1 MKNIDVEIY
10 VSQLISFFE
19 TNPNDL
25 ITLIGESV
33 KEKFFDKIKKQC
45 YKNAEDGDEIS
56 LTQKQIIDICFIING
71 KVPKGDVVEEEKLE
85 SHMRM
90 TNFGVIFLN

>member
-10 VSQLISFFE
+10 VSKLISFFE

-56 LTQKQIIDICFIING
+56 LTQKQIIDI
-71 KVPKGDVVEEEKLE
+71 VVELKTEEL
-85 SHMRM
+85 SHGG
-90 TNFGVIFLN
+90 TIIIHDVFEQNKVGIFCLN

>member
-33 KEKFFDKIKKQC
+33 KEKFFDKIRKQC

-56 LTQKQIIDICFIING
+56 LTQKQIIDI
-71 KVPKGDVVEEEKLE
+71 VVELKTEELNRGGTITIHDVFEQNKV
-85 SHMRM
+85 
-90 TNFGVIFLN
+90 GIFCLN

>member
-33 KEKFFDKIKKQC
+33 KEKFFDKIRKQC

-56 LTQKQIIDICFIING
+56 LTQKQIIDI
-71 KVPKGDVVEEEKLE
+71 VVELKTEEL
-85 SHMRM
+85 SHGG
-90 TNFGVIFLN
+90 TIIIHDVFEQNKVGIFCLN

>member
-19 TNPNDL
+19 NNPNDL
-25 ITLIGESV
+25 ITLIGDSI
-33 KEKFFDKIKKQC
+33 KDKFFDKIRTQC

-56 LTQKQIIDICFIING
+56 LTQKQIIEI
-71 KVPKGDVVEEEKLE
+71 VVELKTEEVQQGKNIIIHDVFE
-85 SHMRM
+85 Q
-90 TNFGVIFLN
+90 NKAGIFCLN

>member
-33 KEKFFDKIKKQC
+33 KEKFFDKIRKQC

-56 LTQKQIIDICFIING
+56 LTQNQIIDI
-71 KVPKGDVVEEEKLE
+71 VVELKTEEL
-85 SHMRM
+85 SHGG
-90 TNFGVIFLN
+90 TIIIHDVFEQNKVGIFCLN

>member
-33 KEKFFDKIKKQC
+33 KEKFFDKIIKQC

-56 LTQKQIIDICFIING
+56 LTQKQIIDI
-71 KVPKGDVVEEEKLE
+71 VVELKTEEL
-85 SHMRM
+85 SHGG
-90 TNFGVIFLN
+90 TIIIHDVFEQNKVGIFCLN

>member
-56 LTQKQIIDICFIING
+56 LTQKQIIDI
-71 KVPKGDVVEEEKLE
+71 VVELKTEEL
-85 SHMRM
+85 SHGG
-90 TNFGVIFLN
+90 TIIIHDVFEQNKVGIFCLN

>member
-33 KEKFFDKIKKQC
+33 KEKFFHKIRKQC

-56 LTQKQIIDICFIING
+56 LTQKQIIDI
-71 KVPKGDVVEEEKLE
+71 VVELKTEEL
-85 SHMRM
+85 SHGG
-90 TNFGVIFLN
+90 TITIHDVFEQNKVGIFCLN